1 MNLLIVES
9 PNKIQKIKA
18 ILGPGWDVAASVG
31 HIRDLPPMGEGLGID
46 KANKYKLLYEVTA
59 DKKKVVA
66 NLKEKVT
73 TCGKQNVYLATDP
86 DREGEAISFHLCQAL
101 GLDYRSTHRV
111 TFQEITAPAI
121 QAAIKSPRLLDIQLV
136 SAQEARRAID
146 RLVGYEISPVLWKK
160 VASGLSAGRVQSVAV
175 RLVVNREQEIMSF
188 ADRYSFGIYG
198 TFQTAGGEQL
208 KARRSSSFTEAAATE
223 AYLRSTQGQAYT
235 VQDVQKKPVERQPG
249 PAYSTSTLQQD
260 GVKKLKLKVS
270 QVSELAQKLFEQGHI
285 TYIRTDS
292 VNLSETAI
300 DEAQAQI
307 TAQYG
312 GSYFQRRTFTNKAG
326 AQEAHEAIRP
336 THWEHREAGNT
347 DQEKALYALIWNKA
361 VASQMAPAR
370 FDETTISLS
379 SSLPEDIFTTT
390 ARVQTFD
397 GYLAVYQ
404 EAEEEADD
412 QDEASTLT
420 QPVSAGDVLS
430 VVRMEGRQS
439 YSKPPKRF
447 DEATLVAE
455 LEKRQIGRPSTYAS
469 ILGVIQA
476 REYVATGTVEGKKLA
491 AVVYTFEAG
500 QLTTKAK
507 TETLGADKNK
517 LLPTERG
524 TQLSNFLETNFTKVV
539 DYSFTAK
546 CEGAFDK
553 IAAGT
558 YTYGEF
564 LPTFDT
570 NLTAWIK
577 EVEANYKDVLPAE
590 QRVLGEH
597 EGQTVSVGSG
607 KFGPFVQHGEK
618 KYSIKDVAEA
628 AITLPVALA
637 AIANATHDVGEYQ
650 GKPVGVGKGK
660 FGTFVVWEKQYFNAP
675 AGTEP
680 HQLSSE
686 AAQQLII
693 EGLAK
698 KATAAAVPPVAT
710 VGKYKVYQGE
720 KSLYVTDGKD
730 KASLFPSVTVEQ
742 AAAMSEDDFKKI
754 IKKFLDWKK
763 KQK

>member
-46 KANKYKLLYEVTA
+46 KANKYKLLYQVTA

-66 NLKEKVT
+66 NLKEKVA

-198 TFQTAGGEQL
+198 TFQTVGGEQL

-307 TAQYG
+307 TTQYG
-312 GSYFQRRTFTNKAG
+312 GSYFQRRTFASKAG

-379 SSLPEDIFTTT
+379 SSLPEDVFTTT

-404 EAEEEADD
+404 EAEEETDD

-420 QPVSAGDVLS
+420 QPVSAGNVLS

-660 FGTFVVWEKQYFNAP
+660 YGTFVAWEKQYFNAP

-680 HQLSSE
+680 HQLSIE

-698 KATAAAVPPVAT
+698 KAAAAAVPPVAT

-742 AAAMSEDDFKKI
+742 AAAMSEDDFKKT

>member
-1 MNLLIVES
+1 MKLLIVES

-31 HIRDLPPMGEGLGID
+31 HIRDLPEMSAGLGID
-46 KANKYKLLYEVTA
+46 KANKYKLLYEVSP
-59 DKKKVVA
+59 DKKSVVA
-66 NLKEKVT
+66 NLKKKVAE
-73 TCGKQNVYLATDP
+73 CGKENVYLATDP

-121 QAAIKSPRLLDIQLV
+121 QAALQNPRTLDIKLV

-160 VASGLSAGRVQSVAV
+160 VESGLSAGRVQSVAV
-175 RLVVNREQEIMSF
+175 RLVVNREQEIMRF

-198 TFQTAGGEQL
+198 LFQTAGGEQL
-208 KARRSSSFTEAAATE
+208 KARRSSSFPDAAMTE

-235 VQDVQKKPVERQPG
+235 VQDVQKKPVERHPG

-260 GVKKLKLKVS
+260 GVKKLKWKVS

-300 DEAQAQI
+300 NEAQGQI

-312 GSYFQRRTFTNKAG
+312 ASYFQRRTFQNKDG

-336 THWEHREAGNT
+336 THWENRSAGNT
-347 DQEKALYALIWNKA
+347 DEEKALYALIWNKA

-370 FDETTISLS
+370 FDETTVTLS
-379 SSLPEDIFTTT
+379 SSLPEDLFTTT

-404 EAEEEADD
+404 EAEEETDD
-412 QDEASTLT
+412 EDDASTLT
-420 QPVSAGDVLS
+420 QPVRAGDVLS
-430 VVRMEGRQS
+430 VLRMEGRQS
-439 YSKPPKRF
+439 YAKPPKRF

-476 REYVATGTVEGKKLA
+476 KQYVATGSVEGKKLA

-517 LLPTERG
+517 LLPTEKG
-524 TQLSNFLETNFTKVV
+524 TKLSTFLETNFTKIV
-539 DYSFTAK
+539 DYTFTAK
-546 CEGAFDK
+546 CEGVFDK
-553 IAAGT
+553 IAAGS
-558 YTYGEF
+558 YSYGEF
-564 LPTFDT
+564 LPQFDT
-570 NLTAWIK
+570 NLTGWIQ

-597 EGQTVSVGSG
+597 EGLTVSVGSG
-607 KFGPFVQHGEK
+607 KFGPFVQHGDK

-637 AIANATHDVGEYQ
+637 ALANATHDVGEYQ
-650 GKPVGVGKGK
+650 GKPFGVGKGK

-675 AGTEP
+675 AGIEP
-680 HQLSSE
+680 AQLTAE

-698 KATAAAVPPVAT
+698 KAAAVPPVAT

-720 KSLYVTDGKD
+720 KSLYVTDGQN
-730 KASLFPSVTVEQ
+730 KANLFPSVTVEQ
-742 AAAMSEDDFKKI
+742 AAAMSEEDFKKT
-754 IKKFLDWKK
+754 IKKFLAWKK
-763 KQK
+763 SKQ